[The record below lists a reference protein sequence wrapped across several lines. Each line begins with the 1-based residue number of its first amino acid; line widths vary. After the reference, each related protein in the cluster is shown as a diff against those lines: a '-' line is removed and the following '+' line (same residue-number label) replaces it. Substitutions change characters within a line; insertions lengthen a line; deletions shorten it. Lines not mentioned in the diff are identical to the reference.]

1 MLKVRILCVGK
12 LKESYWRNACEEYA
26 KRLSAFCR
34 FSIQEIPETRLPE
47 NPSPALIEAALR
59 EEGKKLL
66 EAAGDDILFP
76 LCIEGT
82 KLTSEQLSETI
93 EETAIY
99 GESSLSF
106 VIGSSYGLHED
117 VKRKGKKRISMSA
130 MTFPHQLARVMLCE
144 QIYRAFQ
151 IAAHTRYHK

>member
-12 LKESYWRNACEEYA
+12 LKEAYWRNACDEYA

-47 NPSPALIEAALR
+47 NPSQALIEAALR

-93 EETAIY
+93 QESAVY
-99 GESSLSF
+99 GESALSF
-106 VIGSSYGLHED
+106 VIGSSYGLHEE

-130 MTFPHQLARVMLCE
+130 MTFPHQLMRVILLE
-144 QIYRAFQ
+144 QVYRGYR
-151 IAAHTRYHK
+151 IMNGEPYHK